1 MGSWNKTC
9 GLSNLHIRAGDPV
22 YVFVLEKD
30 SEKATTRSD
39 FCYATAFYRPL
50 LLPFH
55 SVYNDYGGGEKSSG
69 PAFELIMDQIKDAL
83 VEIPLGEN
91 EYHDIAVT
99 KEKFGEELFFDAV
112 HEDRLR
118 IKASQFHS
126 ESSLYFVMFRLDIV
140 NHILDNWQ
148 REEYVGKGLG
158 TCGWDN
164 SYIRYGFNDIQ
175 NDLLEFL
182 DRMSIYPNKV
192 AKWLRF
198 DDYRYSRLVNI
209 KELIVKYITE
219 DRRGELYTL
228 LSEYLKGVY
237 IDGFMHMTR
246 KSWIPGGHE
255 GSQSQ
260 EHHGYR
266 VLIDAMTKALDAER
280 KEVEEFNGEEFS
292 DF

>member
-1 MGSWNKTC
+1 MNF
-9 GLSNLHIRAGDPV
+9 R
-22 YVFVLEKD
+22 
-30 SEKATTRSD
+30 
-39 FCYATAFYRPL
+39 
-50 LLPFH
+50 
-55 SVYNDYGGGEKSSG
+55 
-69 PAFELIMDQIKDAL
+69 
-83 VEIPLGEN
+83 
-91 EYHDIAVT
+91 
-99 KEKFGEELFFDAV
+99 FFD
-112 HEDRLR
+112 
-118 IKASQFHS
+118 
-126 ESSLYFVMFRLDIV
+126 SLSIV
-140 NHILDNWQ
+140 FKHGD
-148 REEYVGKGLG
+148 
-158 TCGWDN
+158 
-164 SYIRYGFNDIQ
+164 
-175 NDLLEFL
+175 
-182 DRMSIYPNKV
+182 PNKV